1 MLPNAKILRY
11 VLVAKVNSQI
21 RSCFVGLIGFKIKI
35 HHLHKI
41 LSWKPPPQ
49 KYSICIIVYTHAYA
63 IYTYVNVYMNLHTYI
78 THIYIYTQI
87 SNHINHP
94 GGTLFSQ
101 RKLARTLALQK
112 FIGLKWCW
120 QLGGKVDL
128 PTNRTN
134 HRCQLLLHW
143 GRISCNQYVKNGT
156 KNHTKSCQPEKTSWQ
171 RFTSIK
177 IEVKLNPI
185 SMISILSRNLGS
197 FSGW

>member
-1 MLPNAKILRY
+1 MY
-11 VLVAKVNSQI
+11 H
-21 RSCFVGLIGFKIKI
+21 C
-35 HHLHKI
+35 
-41 LSWKPPPQ
+41 
-49 KYSICIIVYTHAYA
+49 
-63 IYTYVNVYMNLHTYI
+63 IYTCLCYIHICQCIYEFTHIYNTY
-78 THIYIYTQI
+78 IYIYTQI

-143 GRISCNQYVKNGT
+143 GRISSNQYVKNGT
-156 KNHTKSCQPEKTSWQ
+156 QKSYKINVNLKKSWQ

-177 IEVKLNPI
+177 IEVKWNPI
-185 SMISILSRNLGS
+185 SMISILRQNLGS
-197 FSGW
+197 FLGLVVFEVNNS

>member
-94 GGTLFSQ
+94 GGAPFFPKEVGPDLGPAKVH
-101 RKLARTLALQK
+101 RLEMVLATWRQ
-112 FIGLKWCW
+112 
-120 QLGGKVDL
+120 GG
-128 PTNRTN
+128 PAN
-134 HRCQLLLHW
+134 
-143 GRISCNQYVKNGT
+143 
-156 KNHTKSCQPEKTSWQ
+156 
-171 RFTSIK
+171 
-177 IEVKLNPI
+177 
-185 SMISILSRNLGS
+185 
-197 FSGW
+197 